1 MKKLKLKL
9 LFEITNIQWLRKA
22 ERALNRST
30 SLLLSLGMA
39 IIILA
44 SLIFRETVTKSFGYN
59 GKGVATYPNGDIY
72 DGHFKDG
79 VSLINYLLDL

>member
-9 LFEITNIQWLRKA
+9 LFEITNIQWLKKV

-39 IIILA
+39 III
-44 SLIFRETVTKSFGYN
+44 
-59 GKGVATYPNGDIY
+59 
-72 DGHFKDG
+72 
-79 VSLINYLLDL
+79 